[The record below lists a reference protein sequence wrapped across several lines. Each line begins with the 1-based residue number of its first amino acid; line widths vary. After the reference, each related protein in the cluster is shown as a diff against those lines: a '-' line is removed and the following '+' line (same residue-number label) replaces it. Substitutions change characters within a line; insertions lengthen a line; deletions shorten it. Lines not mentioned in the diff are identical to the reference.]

1 MWPFSLRYF
10 SSLFCTPYIV
20 SAKQEYAEELPQ
32 GTLTSNSRC
41 DAANYRSQTYSERS
55 R

>member
-1 MWPFSLRYF
+1 MWLFNLRYF

-32 GTLTSNSRC
+32 GNLLSNSRC
-41 DAANYRSQTYSERS
+41 DAANYRSLIHSERS
-55 R
+55 S

>member
-10 SSLFCTPYIV
+10 VSLFCTPYIV

-32 GTLTSNSRC
+32 GTRSNSRC
-41 DAANYRSQTYSERS
+41 NAANYRSQTYSERS
-55 R
+55 S